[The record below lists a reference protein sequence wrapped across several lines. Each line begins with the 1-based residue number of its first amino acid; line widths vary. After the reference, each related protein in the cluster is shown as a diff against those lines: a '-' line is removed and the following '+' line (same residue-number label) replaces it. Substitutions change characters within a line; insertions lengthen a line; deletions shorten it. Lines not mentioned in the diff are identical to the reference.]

1 MKGPLWK
8 ALWVCKCGI
17 YPCLCVQSLWMSL
30 DFHIVILSGSSSS
43 PIAISEDV
51 KTMDFGT
58 FTTHKTTG
66 HKNSQEQFESNL
78 YAATFMVNCPI
89 WTGFSLRGDVEEC
102 SFVLFNLISTNC
114 TTPDKKELKNV
125 MPIVC
130 SGKLYMQTILLPV
143 DRLSPKKI
151 LYDIL
156 MNPKDHSWNFY
167 ILAQPKVWA

>member
-130 SGKLYMQTILLPV
+130 SGKWYANYPSSRWQAITKENI
-143 DRLSPKKI
+143 
-151 LYDIL
+151 
-156 MNPKDHSWNFY
+156 
-167 ILAQPKVWA
+167 VWYFDEF